1 MELKTFYKNGKEYA
15 ADQLKTKKAV
25 SAADKTVTINGVV
38 YKLKHAKEPKPEK
51 APRTYKR
58 KK

>member
-15 ADQLKTKKAV
+15 ADQLKTEKAV
-25 SAADKTVTINGVV
+25 SATDETVTINGVV
-38 YKLKHAKEPKPEK
+38 YQLNHTKEPTPEK

>member
-1 MELKTFYKNGKEYA
+1 MELKTFYKDGKEYA
-15 ADQLKTKKAV
+15 ADQLKTEKAV
-25 SAADKTVTINGVV
+25 SATGETVTINGVV
-38 YKLKHAKEPKPEK
+38 YQLKHAKEPTPEK